1 VPAVRKRK
9 ERGKWGSIVEE
20 KVKVKETRWELK
32 AKQAFKTHWHSI
44 RIRTSSNITA

>member
-32 AKQAFKTHWHSI
+32 RKKPLKHTGIVFESGLAVT
-44 RIRTSSNITA
+44 